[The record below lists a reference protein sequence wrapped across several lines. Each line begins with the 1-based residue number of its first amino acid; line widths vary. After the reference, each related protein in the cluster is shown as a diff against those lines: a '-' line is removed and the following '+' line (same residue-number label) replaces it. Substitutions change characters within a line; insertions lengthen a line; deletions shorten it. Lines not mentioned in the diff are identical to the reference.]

1 VESHHGDLAGAGAQH
16 VHGVL
21 QRLLLEMY
29 VGPSTRRQEDRSWYN
44 LLVANN
50 VPRLSRVVQHIVP
63 WQKLGARGEVPSALH
78 DLHYIEPEDDMY
90 HLRSTGTNL
99 LGREG
104 KQRKSSRRYMNFCIA
119 TEHARQD
126 VLLLREA
133 ASSKTMQASE
143 TRIRW
148 Q

>member
-1 VESHHGDLAGAGAQH
+1 MESHHGDVAGAGAQH
-16 VHGVL
+16 VRGML
-21 QRLLLEMY
+21 QRLVLDMY
-29 VGPSTRRQEDRSWYN
+29 VGPSTRRQDDRSWYN
-44 LLVANN
+44 FLVANN
-50 VPRLSRVVQHIVP
+50 VSRLSRVVQKIVP
-63 WQKLGARGEVPSALH
+63 WQRIGARGEITSALH

-104 KQRKSSRRYMNFCIA
+104 KQRKASCRYMNFCIA

-133 ASSKTMQASE
+133 VSSKMMQASE